1 MCGFAGFIDYGA
13 SSSEAVLHSMTNSL
27 VHRGP
32 DDIGFELFNL
42 SSAKVGMGFRRLSII
57 DLSAAGHQ
65 PMHSMCK
72 RYTITFNGEVYNF
85 QEIKNELLRLGVTF
99 RSETDTEVILNA
111 FIAWGADCVH
121 RFNGMFAIAILDT
134 LKEEVHLF
142 RDRAGVK
149 PLFYFQSS
157 SLLLFASELKA
168 FHHHPAFK
176 KEMNTAALA
185 LYFQHG
191 YISAPHTIFKNT
203 YKVFPGE
210 HIVIQLNNKELKH
223 SRYWKAV
230 DHFSKTIDIS
240 YEEAKK
246 ETEKLLHS
254 AFDYR
259 MISDVPVGVFLSGGI
274 DSSLVTALLQKD
286 RTTKLNTFT
295 IGFKE
300 AEFNEADYAKK
311 VAQHLGTNHN
321 EYFCSYKEALDIIPQ
336 LSDYYDEP
344 FADSSAIPTI
354 LVSRFA
360 KQQVTVALSA
370 DGGDELFAGYTKYQ
384 KVLNYIQKLQSYPR
398 LLRNVSAHL
407 LHVLPNASILNQDK
421 IEKLA
426 LLLASSNPVE
436 AFNII
441 TQGLT
446 HKEANRLLR
455 HPVHPLKTPF
465 DDNDA
470 FEKQAPLLNRFLC
483 TDFNT
488 FLVDDVLQKVDRA
501 TMSTSLEGREPFLDY
516 RLIEFAAGLPSEY
529 KITKDQGKSILKDI
543 LENYLPSEIIN
554 RPKMGFNIPI
564 DTWGK
569 HELKKIFDS
578 VFNKNFLE
586 KQTIINPNEALNI
599 YTAYIKGHKIDFER
613 LWRLFIFFL
622 WYKKWIKS

>member
-1 MCGFAGFIDYGA
+1 MCGFAGFIDYSA
-13 SSSEAVLHSMTNSL
+13 SSSEAVLQAMTNSM

-32 DDIGFELFNL
+32 DDSGFEFFNL

-57 DLSAAGHQ
+57 DLSTAGHQ
-65 PMHSMCK
+65 PMHSACT
-72 RYTITFNGEVYNF
+72 RYTITFNGEVYNYK
-85 QEIKNELLRLGVTF
+85 EIKNELLQLGYSF
-99 RSETDTEVILNA
+99 KSETDTEVILNA

-121 RFNGMFAIAILDT
+121 RFNGMFAIAIIDKT
-134 LKEEVHLF
+134 EEKLHLF
-142 RDRAGVK
+142 RDRTGVK
-149 PLFYFQSS
+149 PLFYHQNNAIV
-157 SLLLFASELKA
+157 LFSSELKA
-168 FHHHPAFK
+168 FHHHPAFQ
-176 KEMNTAALA
+176 KELNTAALA

-210 HIVIQLNNKELKH
+210 HIRINLKNKEITQQ
-223 SRYWKAV
+223 RYWKAS
-230 DHFSKTIDIS
+230 DYFSKTHAIS
-240 YEEAKK
+240 YQEAKT
-246 ETEKLLHS
+246 ETEKLLQS
-254 AFDYR
+254 SFEYR
-259 MISDVPVGVFLSGGI
+259 MVSDVPVGVFLSGGI

-286 RTTKLNTFT
+286 RSTKLNTFT
-295 IGFKE
+295 IGFQE
-300 AEFNEADYAKK
+300 AEFNEANYAKK
-311 VAQHLGTNHN
+311 VAQHIGTNHN

-336 LSDYYDEP
+336 LADFYDEP

-384 KVLNYIQKLQSYPR
+384 KVLSYIEKLQSYPR
-398 LLRNVSAHL
+398 FMRNVSAQILHL
-407 LHVLPNASILNQDK
+407 FPNPSILNQDK

-426 LLLASSNPVE
+426 LLLASTNPVE

-446 HKEANRLLR
+446 HNEANRLLK

-465 DDNDA
+465 DDNGA
-470 FEKQAPLLNRFLC
+470 FEKHTPLLNRFLC

-529 KITKDQGKSILKDI
+529 KMKNGENKFILKDI
-543 LENYLPSEIIN
+543 LYNYLPENLVN
-554 RPKMGFNIPI
+554 RPKMGFRIPI
-564 DTWGK
+564 DEWAYS
-569 HELKKIFDS
+569 ELKPLFNHAFDLDKIKEQEI
-578 VFNKNFLE
+578 FNLKE
-586 KQTIINPNEALNI
+586 VKTIINNYHNNN
-599 YTAYIKGHKIDFER
+599 KKQDFDR
-613 LWRLFIFFL
+613 LWKLFAFL
-622 WYKKWIKS
+622 QWHNRWMN

>member
-1 MCGFAGFIDYGA
+1 MCGFAGFIDYSA
-13 SSSEAVLHSMTNSL
+13 SSSEAVLQAMTNSM

-32 DDIGFELFNL
+32 DDSGFEFFNL

-57 DLSAAGHQ
+57 DLSTAGHQ
-65 PMHSMCK
+65 PMHSACT
-72 RYTITFNGEVYNF
+72 RYTITFNGEVYNYK
-85 QEIKNELLRLGVTF
+85 EIKNELLQLGYSF
-99 RSETDTEVILNA
+99 KSETDTEVILNA

-121 RFNGMFAIAILDT
+121 RFNGMFAIAIIDKT
-134 LKEEVHLF
+134 EEKLHLF
-142 RDRAGVK
+142 RDRTGVK
-149 PLFYFQSS
+149 PLFYHQNNAIV
-157 SLLLFASELKA
+157 LFSSELKA
-168 FHHHPAFK
+168 FHHHPAFQ
-176 KEMNTAALA
+176 KELNTAALA

-210 HIVIQLNNKELKH
+210 HIRINLKNKEITQQ
-223 SRYWKAV
+223 RYWKAS
-230 DHFSKTIDIS
+230 DYFSKTHAIS
-240 YEEAKK
+240 YQEAKT
-246 ETEKLLHS
+246 ETEKLLQS
-254 AFDYR
+254 SFEYR
-259 MISDVPVGVFLSGGI
+259 MVSDVPVGVFLSGGI

-286 RTTKLNTFT
+286 RSTKLNTFT
-295 IGFKE
+295 IGFQE
-300 AEFNEADYAKK
+300 AEFNEANYAKK
-311 VAQHLGTNHN
+311 VAQHIGTNHN

-336 LSDYYDEP
+336 LADFYDEP

-384 KVLNYIQKLQSYPR
+384 KVLSYIEKLQSYPR
-398 LLRNVSAHL
+398 FMRNVSAQILHL
-407 LHVLPNASILNQDK
+407 FPNPSILNQDK

-426 LLLASSNPVE
+426 LLLASTNPVE

-446 HKEANRLLR
+446 HNEANRLLK

-465 DDNDA
+465 DDNGA
-470 FEKQAPLLNRFLC
+470 FEKHTPLLNRFLC

-529 KITKDQGKSILKDI
+529 KMKNGENKFILKDI
-543 LENYLPSEIIN
+543 LYNYLPENLVN
-554 RPKMGFNIPI
+554 RPKMGFRIPI
-564 DTWGK
+564 DEWAYS
-569 HELKKIFDS
+569 ELKPLFNHAFDFDKIKEQEI
-578 VFNKNFLE
+578 FNLKE
-586 KQTIINPNEALNI
+586 VKTIINNYHNNN
-599 YTAYIKGHKIDFER
+599 KKQDFDR
-613 LWRLFIFFL
+613 LWKLFAFL
-622 WYKKWIKS
+622 QWHNRWMN